1 MARTEPKK
9 DVVIVGLGWTG
20 SIAGIEL
27 AQEGL
32 EIVALE
38 RGHDQ
43 STVPNFEYPQQIDEL
58 KYGVRLKMMQKPS
71 QQTLTVRRSGD
82 ETALPYR
89 SLGSFLPG
97 NGVGGAGTHWNGLNW
112 RPMPEELRLRS
123 YVAETWGEEIIPEGM
138 TIGDYPVTYD
148 ELEPFFTQFEKVAGI
163 AGKAGNL
170 NGEIQEGGNPFEG
183 WRSEE
188 FPMPPNKTTWDS
200 QKFGDAARAM
210 GYHPFPASAGIAS
223 TSYTNPYGMQMG
235 PCNFCG
241 FCERFGCYQYSKSS
255 PQTTILGALKQYPN
269 FEYRT
274 NSEVLKIETAADG
287 KTATGVTYWDE
298 EAQEEVFQPADIV
311 ILSSYQLNNVHLM
324 LLSGIGGPVYDPVTG
339 EGVLGKNYAYQMNG
353 GISLFFEDEHFNPF
367 VGHGANG
374 MALDDFAINQNDFG
388 ALGFIGGSY
397 WRAGTF
403 NGQPIRSMRL
413 PKGTPAW
420 GKGWKDGIKKWYGH
434 SMSIGSHGSHM
445 SYASNHLDL
454 DPTYTDRHGR
464 PLMRMTFNWQDNDL
478 RMNQYMKS
486 KMEPLAASMNP
497 DIMES
502 GFKGIGAQY
511 DVRPY
516 QTTHNTGGHIMS
528 ANAREGS
535 VNRYSQAWDKHNV
548 FVMGAGNFVQNTQYN
563 PTGLVGGLAYHTVNA
578 IRTQYLSN
586 PRPLV

>member
-1 MARTEPKK
+1 MARQDKK
-9 DVVIVGLGWTG
+9 RDVVIVGLGWTG

-32 EIVALE
+32 DILALE

-71 QQTLTVRRSGD
+71 HQTVTVRRSGD

-112 RPMPEELRLRS
+112 RPQPEELRLRAH
-123 YVAETWGEEIIPEGM
+123 VRENWGEQIIPEGM
-138 TIGDYPVTYD
+138 NLLDYPVTYD
-148 ELEPFFTQFEKVAGI
+148 EMEPFYTRFEKVAGI
-163 AGKAGNL
+163 SGKAGNL
-170 NGEIQEGGNPFEG
+170 NGVIQEGGNPFEG
-183 WRSEE
+183 WRSEDY
-188 FPMPPNKTTWDS
+188 PMPPLPTTWDS
-200 QKFGDAARAM
+200 TKFQEACTAA
-210 GYHPFPASAGIAS
+210 GLHPFHAPAGIAS
-223 TSYTNPYGMQMG
+223 TAYVNPYGMQMG

-255 PQTTILGALKQYPN
+255 PQTAILDALKRMPN

-274 NSEVLKIETAADG
+274 ESEVPRVELAADG

-298 EAQEEVFQPADIV
+298 KAGEEVFQPADIV

-324 LLSGIGGPVYDPVTG
+324 LLSGLGEAYDPLTG
-339 EGVLGKNYAYQMNG
+339 EGTLGKNYAYQMNG
-353 GISLFFEDEHFNPF
+353 GVTLFFEDDNFNPF

-374 MALDDFAINQNDFG
+374 VCIDDFSVNQNDFG

-397 WRAGTF
+397 WRSGTF
-403 NGQPIRSMRL
+403 NGQPIRSMPL
-413 PKGTPAW
+413 PKGTPGW
-420 GKGWKDGIKKWYGH
+420 GAGWKEGIGKWYGH
-434 SMSIGSHGSHM
+434 AMSIGSHGSHM
-445 SYASNHLDL
+445 SYANNHLDL

-486 KMEPLAASMNP
+486 QMEPLAASMNP
-497 DIMES
+497 TSMQS
-502 GFKGIGAQY
+502 GFKDVGAQY

-528 ANAREGS
+528 ETPAEGA
-535 VNRYSQAWDKHNV
+535 VNKFSQTWKAHNV
-548 FVMGAGNFVQNTQYN
+548 FAMGAGNFVQNTQYN
-563 PTGLVGGLAYHTVNA
+563 PTGMVGGLAYHTIHA

>member
-1 MARTEPKK
+1 MARQDKK
-9 DVVIVGLGWTG
+9 RDVVIVGLGWTG

-32 EIVALE
+32 DILALE

-43 STVPNFEYPQQIDEL
+43 ATVPDFKYPNQIDEL

-71 QQTLTVRRSGD
+71 QQTLTVRRNDG

-112 RPMPEELRLRS
+112 RPQPEELKLRTH
-123 YVAETWGEEIIPEGM
+123 VAENWGEEIIPEGM
-138 TIGDYPVTYD
+138 NLQDYPVTYD
-148 ELEPFFTQFEKVAGI
+148 EMEPFFTQFEKVAGI
-163 AGKAGNL
+163 SGKAGNL

-183 WRSEE
+183 WRSEDY
-188 FPMPPNKTTWDS
+188 PMPPMKTTWDS
-200 QKFGDAARAM
+200 EKYRQACVAA
-210 GYHPFPASAGIAS
+210 GYHPFPAPAGIAS
-223 TSYTNPYGMQMG
+223 TAYVNPYGMQMG
-235 PCNFCG
+235 PCNYCG

-255 PQTTILGALKQYPN
+255 PQTAILDALKAMPN

-274 NSEVLKIETAADG
+274 QCEVLRVELAPDG

-298 EAQEEVFQPADIV
+298 SAQEEVFQPADIV

-324 LLSGIGGPVYDPVTG
+324 LLSGLGEAYNPLTG
-339 EGVLGKNYAYQMNG
+339 EGTLGMNYAYQMNG
-353 GISLFFEDEHFNPF
+353 GVSMFFEDDNFNPF

-374 MALDDFAINQNDFG
+374 IVIDDFSVNQNDFG

-397 WRAGTF
+397 WRSGTF
-403 NGQPIRSMRL
+403 NGQPIRSMSL
-413 PKGTPAW
+413 PKGTPSW
-420 GKGWKDGIKKWYGH
+420 GAGWKEGIGKWYGH

-445 SYASNHLDL
+445 SYANNHLDL
-454 DPTYTDRHGR
+454 DPTYKDRHGR

-478 RMNQYMKS
+478 KMNQYMKS
-486 KMEPLAASMNP
+486 KMEPLAASMTP
-497 DIMES
+497 DVMQS
-502 GFKGIGAQY
+502 AFKDIGAQY

-528 ANAREGS
+528 ETPAGGA
-535 VNRYSQAWDKHNV
+535 VNKFSQTWKAHNV
-548 FVMGAGNFVQNTQYN
+548 FALGAGNFVQNTQYN